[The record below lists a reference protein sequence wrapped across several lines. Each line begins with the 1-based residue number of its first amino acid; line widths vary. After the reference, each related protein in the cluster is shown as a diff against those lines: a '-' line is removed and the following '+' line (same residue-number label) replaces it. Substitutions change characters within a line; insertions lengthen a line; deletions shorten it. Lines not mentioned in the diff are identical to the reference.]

1 MFLNYLCFLFWL
13 LLPSHD
19 FYLLFFLLEFY
30 CNTLHLFIQF
40 MGFSWQVYWSGLPFP
55 PPVDHVLSE
64 LSTMTCPSWMALHCM
79 AHSFIEI
86 HKPLCHEKAVIH
98 EGDGWHQWING
109 HELGQTLGSGKANG
123 SLACCSPWG
132 CEELDMTWRLNN
144 YNSSNTF
151 YKLLGCYMFQMPT
164 PCLML
169 VFLPFVMSN
178 KEFCVITLCKRK
190 EYAWELR

>member
-1 MFLNYLCFLFWL
+1 MIFTFYFFFWSFIVIHFTFLYSSWGSQGKYIGVVCHSLLQWIMFCQNSLLWPVHLGWPSTAWL
-13 LLPSHD
+13 
-19 FYLLFFLLEFY
+19 
-30 CNTLHLFIQF
+30 I
-40 MGFSWQVYWSGLPFP
+40 V
-55 PPVDHVLSE
+55 
-64 LSTMTCPSWMALHCM
+64 
-79 AHSFIEI
+79 IEI
-86 HKPLCHEKAVIH
+86 HKPLCHEKAVIL

-109 HELGQTLGSGKANG
+109 QELRQTLGSGKGNG

-132 CEELDMTWRLNN
+132 CDELDMTWRLNN
-144 YNSSNTF
+144 NNSSNTF

-178 KEFCVITLCKRK
+178 KEFCVITLCKGK